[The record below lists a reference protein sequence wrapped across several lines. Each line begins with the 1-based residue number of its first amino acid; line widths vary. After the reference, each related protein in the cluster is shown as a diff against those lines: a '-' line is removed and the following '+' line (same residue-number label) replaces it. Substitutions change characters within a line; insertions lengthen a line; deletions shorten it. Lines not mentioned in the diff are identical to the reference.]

1 MSGVYYRDAQAA
13 LICFNLCD
21 RSSFNSIPKWVEE
34 LNKHFA
40 EDEKVV
46 KCLVGCQSDEIQR
59 ATIKMEE
66 INECTK
72 KYGFIDY
79 MQTSAK
85 TGENVQKLFKL
96 VTDQIIRMEQEARKQ
111 KRTQSNASSRQR
123 RNRTSSKYS

>member
-1 MSGVYYRDAQAA
+1 
-13 LICFNLCD
+13 
-21 RSSFNSIPKWVEE
+21 
-34 LNKHFA
+34 
-40 EDEKVV
+40 
-46 KCLVGCQSDEIQR
+46 
-59 ATIKMEE
+59 MEE